1 MMMLTCILEHR
12 VHKEAVLEQ
21 MREENG
27 RQTFSS
33 CSYSLFHLRHRV
45 MCVLH
50 QSSSSPSP
58 LSLRL
63 PWGLC
68 LFASLQQGTYR
79 VVFLTVP
86 SNFQNQNEK

>member
-1 MMMLTCILEHR
+1 MTLTCILEHR

-33 CSYSLFHLRHRV
+33 PSSYSLSHLRHRV
-45 MCVLH
+45 LCVL
-50 QSSSSPSP
+50 QKPSSSPSALP
-58 LSLRL
+58 LRL
-63 PWGLC
+63 PWRLR

-79 VVFLTVP
+79 VVF
-86 SNFQNQNEK
+86 

>member
-1 MMMLTCILEHR
+1 MTLTCILEYR

-33 CSYSLFHLRHRV
+33 SSFSLSYLRDRV
-45 MCVLH
+45 LCVLH
-50 QSSSSPSP
+50 KPSSSPSALP
-58 LSLRL
+58 LRL
-63 PWGLC
+63 PWRLR

-79 VVFLTVP
+79 VVF
-86 SNFQNQNEK
+86 